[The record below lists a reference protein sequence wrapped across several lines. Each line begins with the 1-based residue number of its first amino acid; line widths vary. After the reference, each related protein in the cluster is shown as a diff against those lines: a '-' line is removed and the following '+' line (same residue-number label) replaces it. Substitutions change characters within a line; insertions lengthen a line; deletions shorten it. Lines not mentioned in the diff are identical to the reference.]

1 MYESVCVKCNGP
13 EKEKTSSSLADSR
26 TEPSIYVGETGR
38 SLMERSKEHHRDL
51 RKHHEDS
58 HMLKHWA
65 TSHPEEEKPRFHQY
79 VVGKYSS
86 CLDRQIGEAV
96 RIQLRANTLN
106 SMGVYNRCKLTRLV
120 VDTQWDQKTFK
131 ANWEKGSKAEKA
143 EGLQEEGEEVLEKE
157 CETQKR
163 SEKRHLEKE
172 NTRKNK
178 RRKVGGD
185 AIEWGKEVRTED
197 RAKVEFLMGENNNI
211 VSKTLIQKKLA
222 PVNESSLVSHAI
234 IREIIKSALT
244 QSAIGKEKA
253 ALDLYNVAIENDEDW
268 VEVNEKQQESTPR
281 GLTSAE
287 ARTAK
292 RAAREEEAKDRVL
305 RDVDVQSRR
314 KEVKLEKEKA
324 ARIAKANVLKDKAR
338 NLRKITEFFRTSKP
352 EPMEVDNFEPEDMDM
367 EVDLLDWKQ
376 QEELIAKLEKMSRLK
391 RAERQR
397 KALIQALRK
406 KEQEKQQLVE
416 HLKTMILEEWLEEQG
431 KPSKWMEEGPPG
443 LQLQW
448 SLEEDSGLGRLERSG
463 SLVRKG
469 KLISWTTEVEISS
482 LVEVRERMKT
492 EMKQWLLELTMVALE
507 GKNEIAEATL
517 ELSQM
522 RIGKEDN
529 VVAKGAPDQTV
540 PDQQLG
546 EDHGLPAPQVPPGSE
561 QHEVAGRA
569 LGKKRKRKARTDLES
584 SRSVLET
591 DICQFYDTSGQYKS
605 MPMLPLPKG
614 YHHVGD
620 GQQADN
626 IQVLKTNKRKNKNI
640 CW

>member
-1 MYESVCVKCNGP
+1 MFVEHTKGGTLAANIRNILKTLEPMLGFKIKVVENAGTSLGELLSSKDPWAGQQCGRKDCHPCSQPAERKEDCKRQSVVYESVCVKCNGP

-38 SLMERSKEHHRDL
+38 SLLERSKEHHRDL

-131 ANWEKGSKAEKA
+131 ANWEKGSTAEKA

-163 SEKRHLEKE
+163 REKRNLEKE

-185 AIEWGKEVRTED
+185 AIEWGKEVRTKD

-222 PVNESSLVSHAI
+222 PVKESSLVSHAI
-234 IREIIKSALT
+234 MREIIKSAVI
-244 QSAIGKEKA
+244 QSETKKGKA
-253 ALDLYNVAIENDEDW
+253 ALDLYNVAIENDEGW
-268 VEVNEKQQESTPR
+268 VEDNEKQQESTPR

-287 ARTAK
+287 ARTAR
-292 RAAREEEAKDRVL
+292 RAAREEEAKDGVL
-305 RDVDVQSRR
+305 RDVHIQSRR

-324 ARIAKANVLKDKAR
+324 ARLAKANALKDKAR
-338 NLRKITEFFRTSKP
+338 NLRKITEFFRTSEP
-352 EPMEVDNFEPEDMDM
+352 EPIEVDDLEPEDIEM

-376 QEELIAKLEKMSRLK
+376 HEELIAELANYKDLRE
-391 RAERQR
+391 QR
-397 KALIQALRK
+397 DK
-406 KEQEKQQLVE
+406 
-416 HLKTMILEEWLEEQG
+416 G
-431 KPSKWMEEGPPG
+431 KP
-443 LQLQW
+443 
-448 SLEEDSGLGRLERSG
+448 
-463 SLVRKG
+463 
-469 KLISWTTEVEISS
+469 
-482 LVEVRERMKT
+482 
-492 EMKQWLLELTMVALE
+492 
-507 GKNEIAEATL
+507 
-517 ELSQM
+517 
-522 RIGKEDN
+522 
-529 VVAKGAPDQTV
+529 
-540 PDQQLG
+540 
-546 EDHGLPAPQVPPGSE
+546 
-561 QHEVAGRA
+561 
-569 LGKKRKRKARTDLES
+569 
-584 SRSVLET
+584 
-591 DICQFYDTSGQYKS
+591 
-605 MPMLPLPKG
+605 
-614 YHHVGD
+614 
-620 GQQADN
+620 
-626 IQVLKTNKRKNKNI
+626 
-640 CW
+640 